1 MNTRLKQIIDYKTG
15 GKQTAFAALMG
26 WTPQYL
32 SKLLHGENF
41 GIQPVIS
48 LLTVLPE
55 VDARWLLIGDGNMLM
70 SHSSL
75 RKEIIAHIDN
85 ILDLERYLPYMQPD
99 ELHRFEQAVAS
110 GCTPNFSPE
119 TVADWRAKAAQHDE
133 EINQRFAD
141 ACTKS
146 DQSCKQ

>member
-75 RKEIIAHIDN
+75 RKEMEKLWLNKIEENAGFINGKRYNLNCEWDFQRYYEEMQYAIA
-85 ILDLERYLPYMQPD
+85 E
-99 ELHRFEQAVAS
+99 S
-110 GCTPNFSPE
+110 
-119 TVADWRAKAAQHDE
+119 
-133 EINQRFAD
+133 
-141 ACTKS
+141 
-146 DQSCKQ
+146 